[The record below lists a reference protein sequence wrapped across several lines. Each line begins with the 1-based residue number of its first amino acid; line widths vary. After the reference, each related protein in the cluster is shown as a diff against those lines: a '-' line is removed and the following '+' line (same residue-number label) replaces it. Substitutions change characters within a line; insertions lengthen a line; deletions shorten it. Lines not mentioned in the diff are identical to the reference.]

1 MLPFGAQ
8 GANIAIED
16 GAALG
21 VLLKVNDK
29 DDIADSLAKFEKL
42 RKNRA
47 ARVQILS
54 SVRAGRETEVQEKLT
69 KYLDP
74 DVTSKLKRGW
84 ISSMNACEYCVLTD
98 LYTAEPPATNPER
111 CIHDW
116 GYVPRLSSLR
126 C

>member
-1 MLPFGAQ
+1 M
-8 GANIAIED
+8 AIED

-21 VLLKVNDK
+21 ILLKGSGEN
-29 DDIADSLAKFEKL
+29 DIADSLTKFEKL

-69 KYLDP
+69 KYLDS
-74 DVTSKLKRGW
+74 DVSGKLKRGW
-84 ISSMNACEYCVLTD
+84 IFCTNASENCELTD
-98 LYTAEPPATNPER
+98 LCTVEPPATNRER

-116 GYVPRLSSLR
+116 GYVPMLFLLR

>member
-8 GANIAIED
+8 GANMAVEN

-21 VLLKVNDK
+21 LLLKRSGENDF
-29 DDIADSLAKFEKL
+29 ANSLAKFEKL
-42 RKNRA
+42 RKNRV

-69 KYLDP
+69 KYLGS
-74 DVTSKLKRGW
+74 DVT
-84 ISSMNACEYCVLTD
+84 
-98 LYTAEPPATNPER
+98 EPPTTNSAR

-116 GYVPRLSSLR
+116 GFVSRLPFLEY
-126 C
+126 